1 MARVVSGS
9 LGYEGRKDKKDKRHL
24 HEMARVVSGSL
35 GYEGRSVVKD
45 WGLKMREFAVDNAV
59 FRRGTGILLTLGQGE
74 FRRNM

>member
-1 MARVVSGS
+1 
-9 LGYEGRKDKKDKRHL
+9 
-24 HEMARVVSGSL
+24 MARVVSGSL